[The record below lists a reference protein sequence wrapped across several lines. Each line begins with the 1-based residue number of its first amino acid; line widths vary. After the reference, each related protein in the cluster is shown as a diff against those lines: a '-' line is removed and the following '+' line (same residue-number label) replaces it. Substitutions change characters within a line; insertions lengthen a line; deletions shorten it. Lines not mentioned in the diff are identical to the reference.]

1 MQVWGVLVLM
11 HQTSG
16 LIIESG
22 MRAGNPSSQSL
33 PECHAVLPTAGTG
46 SRLGGSLPKQFQ
58 ELAGKPMLA
67 YALNAFAATPEIAS
81 IWVGVSPGFID
92 NPILGSLSNKSASIQ
107 FLATGGPTR
116 QETVRNTLAAM
127 LKAGVPENDWVL
139 VHDAARP
146 GISPEL
152 IQRLIH
158 AVTVAGEGGLLA
170 MPLADTLKMADANSA
185 IAGNPNRSMKTI
197 SRDHL
202 WQAQTPQMFGLKRLH
217 DAIDEGIRLEAD
229 ITDEASAMEL
239 SGASPL
245 LIEGA
250 TRNFK
255 VTHPADWDLMQTILR
270 ASTK

>member
-1 MQVWGVLVLM
+1 M
-11 HQTSG
+11 H
-16 LIIESG
+16 
-22 MRAGNPSSQSL
+22 AGDQSSQSL
-33 PECHAVLPTAGTG
+33 PQCHALLPTAGTG
-46 SRLGGSLPKQFQ
+46 SRLGGALPKQFQ

-67 YALNAFAATPEIAS
+67 YALEAFINTPEITS

-92 NPILGSLSNKSASIQ
+92 NPILSTLSANSSSVR
-107 FLATGGPTR
+107 FLPSGGPTR

-127 LKAGVPENDWVL
+127 LKAGIPENDWVL

-152 IQRLIH
+152 IQKLIG
-158 AVTVAGEGGLLA
+158 AVSQSGEGGLLA

-185 IAGNPNRSMKTI
+185 IAGNPTRALKTI

-217 DAIDEGIRLEAD
+217 DAIAEGIRLEAD

-239 SGASPL
+239 AGTSPL

-255 VTHPADWDLMQTILR
+255 VTHPADWELMQAILQT
-270 ASTK
+270 SVK

>member
-1 MQVWGVLVLM
+1 M
-11 HQTSG
+11 HQTSA

-22 MRAGNPSSQSL
+22 MHPANQSSPQ
-33 PECHAVLPTAGTG
+33 CHALLPTAGTG
-46 SRLGGSLPKQFQ
+46 SRLGGVLPKQFQ

-67 YALNAFAATPEIAS
+67 YALDAFVATPEIAS

-92 NPILGSLSNKSASIQ
+92 NPILSSLSSKSASIQ
-107 FLATGGPTR
+107 FLPSGGPTR

-127 LKAGVPENDWVL
+127 LKAGIPETDWVL

-146 GISPEL
+146 GISPGL
-152 IQRLIH
+152 IQKLIH
-158 AVTVAGEGGLLA
+158 AVTQAGEGGLLA

-185 IAGNPNRSMKTI
+185 IAGNPNRAMKTI

-217 DAIDEGIRLEAD
+217 DAIEAAIRLEAD

-239 SGASPL
+239 SGFNPL

-255 VTHPADWDLMQTILR
+255 VTHPADWDLMQTILQ
-270 ASTK
+270 ATCK

>member
-1 MQVWGVLVLM
+1 M
-11 HQTSG
+11 H
-16 LIIESG
+16 
-22 MRAGNPSSQSL
+22 AGNPSSQSL

-152 IQRLIH
+152 IQKLIH

>member
-1 MQVWGVLVLM
+1 M
-11 HQTSG
+11 H
-16 LIIESG
+16 
-22 MRAGNPSSQSL
+22 AGNPSSQSL
-33 PECHAVLPTAGTG
+33 PQCHAVLPTAGTG

-152 IQRLIH
+152 IQKLIH

-217 DAIDEGIRLEAD
+217 DAIDEGIRLEVD